1 MGQADPNPAQT
12 NATRQIRRHM
22 ERLEDLAAD
31 SQDVLERARH
41 SAASE
46 DIRPLVMRKAGE
58 IAQDAPLGQV
68 KIDAAQFEPLFEREM
83 ARYEEMLQRINA
95 IGREQEQLLDK
106 IRVNLSM

>member
-1 MGQADPNPAQT
+1 
-12 NATRQIRRHM
+12 M

-46 DIRPLVMRKAGE
+46 DIRPLVMREAGE

-106 IRVNLSM
+106 IRASLSICCFCCR